1 MALCKSLLTGGLGN
15 QNKKKSGRK
24 LESGNKILLFM
35 CDVTRINTE
44 FRDRQDLDS
53 DFS

>member
-1 MALCKSLLTGGLGN
+1 MQEFGVRRIRKP
-15 QNKKKSGRK
+15 KFKKSGRK

-44 FRDRQDLDS
+44 FRDTVIRQ
-53 DFS
+53 